1 MPIRRVGRDTAHMA
15 ELRTHVD
22 GTITPMSAAALSTA
36 IHGGEVTCV
45 EVMEAYLDR
54 IDAVNPAHNAI
65 VSLRDRDE
73 LLAEAAQCD
82 GELAAGLSRGW
93 MHGFPLAVKDLAE
106 TKGLRTTGGSPML
119 ADQVPARDAIV
130 VERMR
135 GAGALVIGKT
145 NVPEVGLG
153 SHTYNPVFGTT
164 LNAVDP
170 TRSAGG
176 SSGGGAVALA
186 LHMLPVA
193 DGSDY
198 MGSLRNPPGWNG
210 VVGFRPSQGRVP
222 SLPLRDSYI
231 ATMGTEGPMG
241 RDVLDTALLLGI
253 QAGWDRRD
261 PLSVAGRI
269 EGFDTLE
276 TARRTL
282 APADPDVPLAGVRI
296 GWLAD
301 LGGHLA
307 TEPGVLSTCEAR
319 LATWA
324 AAGAEIVPIA
334 LPFSHDELWEAWV
347 TWRQFG
353 VSSGLGLLAD
363 LPRGRELLKPEILW
377 EVDNGRRLTIPDL
390 QRATVVRTKF
400 FTAITSL
407 LRSGHLGSGCDVL
420 ALPSAQTWPFPA
432 EWHWPREIAGRTMD
446 TYHRWMEVTIHA
458 TFAGL
463 PCACVPAG
471 VGAEGLPMGIQL
483 IGGPLDDVDTLRIAA
498 ACELAAS

>member
-1 MPIRRVGRDTAHMA
+1 MTSTGDQITA
-15 ELRTHVD
+15 L
-22 GTITPMSAAALSTA
+22 GGAALSAALHAGDVRCT
-36 IHGGEVTCV
+36 
-45 EVMEAYLDR
+45 EVMEACLDR
-54 IDAVNPAHNAI
+54 IDALNPLHNAI
-65 VSLRDRDE
+65 VSLRERDV

-82 GELAAGLSRGW
+82 QELAAGLSRGW

-106 TKGLRTTGGSPML
+106 TKGLRTTSGSTML
-119 ADQVPARDAIV
+119 AQHVPRRDAIV

-135 GAGALVIGKT
+135 SAGAIVIAKT
-145 NVPEVGLG
+145 NVPEFGLG

-186 LHMLPVA
+186 LRMIPVA

-241 RDVLDTALLLGI
+241 RDVLDTAMLLAT

-269 EGFDTLE
+269 EGLDTLDE
-276 TARRTL
+276 ARHTL
-282 APADPDVPLAGVRI
+282 APADPDAPLAGVRI
-296 GWLAD
+296 GWLGD
-301 LGGHLA
+301 LGGRLA
-307 TEPGVLSTCEAR
+307 TEAGVLATCERR
-319 LATWA
+319 LAVWA
-324 AAGAEIVPIA
+324 AAGAEIVPLA
-334 LPFSHDELWEAWV
+334 LPFSHDELWDGWV
-347 TWRQFG
+347 TWRQFA
-353 VSSGLGLLAD
+353 VASGLGVLVD
-363 LPRGRELLKPEILW
+363 MPNGRTSLKPEILW
-377 EVDNGRRLTIPDL
+377 EVDNGRRLTAADVN
-390 QRATVVRTKF
+390 RAAVIRTRF
-400 FTAITSL
+400 HSAITGL
-407 LRSGHLGSGCDVL
+407 LRSGHLGSGVDAL

-432 EWHWPREIAGRTMD
+432 EWHWPTEISGRTMD

-471 VGAEGLPMGIQL
+471 LGEQGWPMGIQL
-483 IGGPLDDVDTLRIAA
+483 IGGPLGDLATLRIAA
-498 ACELAAS
+498 ACEIAAS

>member
-1 MPIRRVGRDTAHMA
+1 MPAGDP
-15 ELRTHVD
+15 
-22 GTITPMSAAALSTA
+22 ITDLGGAALSAA
-36 IHGGEVTCV
+36 IHAGEVRCT
-45 EVMEAYLDR
+45 EVMTAYLDR
-54 IDAVNPAHNAI
+54 IDELNPLHNAI
-65 VSLRDRDE
+65 VSLRDRE
-73 LLAEAAQCD
+73 HLLAEAAGCD
-82 GELAAGLSRGW
+82 DELAAGLSRGW

-106 TKGLRTTGGSPML
+106 TKGLRTTSGSTML
-119 ADQVPARDAIV
+119 AEHVPARDAIV

-135 GAGALVIGKT
+135 SAGAIVIGKT
-145 NVPEVGLG
+145 NVPEFGLG

-186 LHMLPVA
+186 LRMLPVA

-222 SLPLRDSYI
+222 SLPVRDSYI

-241 RDVLDTALLLGI
+241 RDVVDTALLFAT
-253 QAGWDRRD
+253 QSGWDRRD
-261 PLSVAGRI
+261 PLCVAGRV
-269 EGFDTLE
+269 EGLDTLDE
-276 TARRTL
+276 ARTTL
-282 APADPDVPLAGVRI
+282 APADPDAPLAGVRI

-301 LGGHLA
+301 LDGHLA
-307 TEPGVLSTCEAR
+307 TEPGVLATCESR
-319 LATWA
+319 LAQWA
-324 AAGAEIVPIA
+324 AAGAEIVPVA
-334 LPFSHDELWEAWV
+334 LPFSHDELWAGWV
-347 TWRQFG
+347 TWRQFA
-353 VSSGLGLLAD
+353 VSSGLGVLVD
-363 LPRGRELLKPEILW
+363 MPKGRDLLKPEILW
-377 EVDNGRRLTIPDL
+377 EVDNGRLLSAADVN
-390 QRATVVRTKF
+390 RAAVTRTKF
-400 FTAITSL
+400 FGAITGL
-407 LRSGHLGSGCDVL
+407 LRTGHLGAGVDVL

-432 EWHWPREIAGRTMD
+432 EWHWPAEIDGRSMD

-471 VGAEGLPMGIQL
+471 RGAEGWPMGIQL
-483 IGGPLDDVDTLRIAA
+483 IGGPLADLATLRIAA

>member
-1 MPIRRVGRDTAHMA
+1 MTAN
-15 ELRTHVD
+15 D
-22 GTITPMSAAALSTA
+22 DITALGGAALSVA
-36 IHGGEVTCV
+36 IHAGEVTCA
-45 EVMEAYLDR
+45 EVMTAYLDR
-54 IDAVNPAHNAI
+54 IETVNPRHNAI
-65 VSLRDRDE
+65 VSLRDRE
-73 LLAEAAQCD
+73 SLMSEASQCD
-82 GELAAGLSRGW
+82 AELAAGLSRGW
-93 MHGFPLAVKDLAE
+93 MHGFPLAVKDLAD

-119 ADQVPARDAIV
+119 ADNVPARDAIV

-135 GAGALVIGKT
+135 GAGAIIIGKT
-145 NVPEVGLG
+145 NVPEFGLG

-210 VVGFRPSQGRVP
+210 VVGFRPSQGRVA
-222 SLPLRDSYI
+222 SLPIRDSYI

-241 RDVLDTALLLGI
+241 RDVLDTAMLLGI

-261 PLSVAGRI
+261 PLAVDGRI
-269 EGFDTLE
+269 DAFDTLE
-276 TARRTL
+276 DARRTL
-282 APADPDVPLAGVRI
+282 ATPDPDAPLAGVRI

-307 TEPGVLSTCEAR
+307 TEPGVIATCEAR

-334 LPFSHDELWEAWV
+334 LPFSHDELWKAWI

-353 VSSGLGLLAD
+353 VSGGLGILAD
-363 LPRGRELLKPEILW
+363 MPRGRELLKPEILW
-377 EVDNGRRLTIPDL
+377 EVDEGRCLSAADL
-390 QRATVVRTKF
+390 NKAAVTRTRF
-400 FTAITSL
+400 FTALTSL
-407 LRSGHLGSGCDVL
+407 IRAGHLGDGFDVL

-432 EWHWPREIAGRTMD
+432 EWHWPKEIAGRTMD

-471 VGAEGLPMGIQL
+471 LGAEGLPMGIQL
-483 IGGPLDDVDTLRIAA
+483 IGGPLADVATLRIAA
-498 ACELAAS
+498 ACELAAT